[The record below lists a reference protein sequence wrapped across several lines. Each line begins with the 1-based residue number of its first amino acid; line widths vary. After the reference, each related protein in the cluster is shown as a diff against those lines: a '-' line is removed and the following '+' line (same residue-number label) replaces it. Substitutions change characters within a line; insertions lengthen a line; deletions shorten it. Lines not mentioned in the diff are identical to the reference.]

1 MSTFKSFLAGTFLAA
16 TASLGVLSP
25 LDAKATPSPGENWA
39 YVAEEQE
46 PCVPRLSVSDN
57 VVDNTIR
64 IQVAE
69 GNTCPVSGNLFIFIQ
84 DDRPQPLRLKAVYHH
99 HNSWV
104 ASIGD
109 ARPGRYRV
117 MGLSPTPAGIGDYTY
132 ITSRELGIDQVIT
145 IGSVEMAQVST
156 QQPQQPVAPPPP
168 AVAAP
173 PQRVVTTLDTES
185 KQLLRNFAQQ
195 ARNLAQWMHWFQ
207 GQMEWFKANWPQ
219 LQPLIR
225 AIESI
230 KTS

>member
-1 MSTFKSFLAGTFLAA
+1 MSSLEKLAAGAVLVA

-25 LDAKATPSPGENWA
+25 LDAKATPSPGEDWA
-39 YVAEEQE
+39 YVADAE
-46 PCVPRLSVSDN
+46 PCIPQVSVSDN

-64 IQVAE
+64 VQVRDNACQISRE
-69 GNTCPVSGNLFIFIQ
+69 IYLYIQ

-156 QQPQQPVAPPPP
+156 QQLQSVAPPPQV
-168 AVAAP
+168 VAT
-173 PQRVVTTLDTES
+173 PQRVVTTLDPEL
-185 KQLLRNFAQQ
+185 KRLIHELLDI
-195 ARNLAQWMHWFQ
+195 LK
-207 GQMEWFKANWPQ
+207 WFKEAFLRIQ
-219 LQPLIR
+219 AALTQ
-225 AIESI
+225 
-230 KTS
+230 TS